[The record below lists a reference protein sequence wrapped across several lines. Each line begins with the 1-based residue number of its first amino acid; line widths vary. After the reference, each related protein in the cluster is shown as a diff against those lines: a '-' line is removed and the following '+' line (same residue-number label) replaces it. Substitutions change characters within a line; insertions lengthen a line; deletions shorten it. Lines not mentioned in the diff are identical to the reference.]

1 MKVLV
6 LGGGG
11 AMGRV
16 AVLEATKFEFVERVT
31 VADLNI
37 ESAKALAADQGC
49 CGKAEALLL
58 DINDVDAMHNTIRG
72 HDIVLNTVGPFY
84 TLGAGILSQVIG
96 AGRHYVDI
104 CDDWEPTLEMLA
116 LSDHAKAS
124 GVTAIIGL
132 GASPG
137 VTNMLAMKAAAALD
151 EVDELVTCWSLDA
164 GGDDTAELKSNRPH
178 AQGAS
183 AAVVHWVQQ
192 FTGTIRVL
200 ADHGFQDVKPLQSQV
215 IQFPGEGDVHIWSVG
230 HPESVTLPR
239 AVKGLRN
246 CLNAMVGPESTFDG
260 LRLIAKL
267 VDDGELT
274 VHQGADAI
282 ANAPPSGNRKPRP
295 DRKTLPP
302 LFAWASGRIA
312 GEPAVVS
319 AHVRSMPGGGMAGA
333 TSVPLSLALLMFAG
347 DKQLPTGVFA
357 PEEVLDPDTFL
368 DLLAPTSPR
377 RTWLTCDWSASKRP
391 MPSTPDRQTSS
402 GAQAS

>member
-16 AVLEATKFEFVERVT
+16 AALEAARFGFVQRVT
-31 VADLNI
+31 VADLN
-37 ESAKALAADQGC
+37 LQGAEAVAGDPGC
-49 CGKAEALLL
+49 AGKAEALRL
-58 DINDVDAMHNTIRG
+58 DINDVAAMQEAIQA
-72 HDIVLNTVGPFY
+72 HDVVLNTVGPFY
-84 TLGAGILSQVIG
+84 TLGVAVLSQVID
-96 AGRHYVDI
+96 AGRHYADI

-116 LSDHAKAS
+116 LSERAKAA

-151 EVDELVTCWSLDA
+151 QVDELVTCWSLDT
-164 GGDDTAELKSNRPH
+164 GAEDPTELRSNRPH

-192 FTGTIRVL
+192 LTGTIRVL
-200 ADHGFQDVKPLQSQV
+200 ADHGFQEVKPLQSKV
-215 IQFPGEGDVHIWSVG
+215 IRFPAEGDMTIWSVG

-239 AVKGLRN
+239 AVSGLRS
-246 CLNAMVGPESTFDG
+246 CFNAMVGPDSTFEG

-282 ANAPPSGNRKPRP
+282 ANAPPTGGRKLRAE
-295 DRKTLPP
+295 RKSWPP
-302 LFAWASGRIA
+302 LFAWASGQVA
-312 GEPAVVS
+312 GRPAVAS
-319 AHVRSMPGGGMAGA
+319 AHVRSMPPGGMAGA
-333 TSVPLSLALLMFAG
+333 TSVPLSLALSLFAAE
-347 DKQLPTGVFA
+347 DRPRFGVFA
-357 PEEVLDPDTFL
+357 PEELLDPDAFL
-368 DLLAPTSPR
+368 SQLATRCDGAYTSAADLVDVRLER
-377 RTWLTCDWSASKRP
+377 LD
-391 MPSTPDRQTSS
+391 TPD
-402 GAQAS
+402 A